1 MAKTAMIRARI
12 TPDLKTESEK
22 ILKRIGLSTTEAITL
37 FLTQIKLH
45 KGLPFKVEIPNKTTR
60 ETFKKTDEGKELHE
74 YKNVDEFFKKM
85 RG

>member
-12 TPDLKTESEK
+12 TPALKTESEK

-37 FLTQIKLH
+37 FLTQIRLH

-60 ETFKKTDEGKELHE
+60 ETFKKTDEGKELVKCDNAE
-74 YKNVDEFFKKM
+74 DMFKKL
-85 RG
+85 GI